1 MAKKNRHE
9 EEDFDEGWLLPY
21 SDLMTLLLA
30 VFIVLF
36 ATSKVDQKKME
47 DMADSFANIIVS
59 SKGTGFEDSI
69 GKQIAQGDSNEL
81 SAYAKSVMQIKM
93 NMDKYIKENNL
104 TNEISAETNN
114 DKLKIVIANNILYQP
129 GSAEVSERNIELAN
143 TIGKLIVDQGKDIE
157 VTVVGH
163 TDNVP
168 VHNNEFEDNIELSQ
182 KRAFNFLKNMLKTS
196 GVDPRKFST
205 AGYGEYQPIASND
218 TEEGKQL
225 NRRVEILIDAKNR
238 IN

>member
-1 MAKKNRHE
+1 MAKKNKH

-69 GKQIAQGDSNEL
+69 GKQIAQGDSDEL

>member
-1 MAKKNRHE
+1 MAKKNKH

-47 DMADSFANIIVS
+47 DMADSFANIVVS

-69 GKQIAQGDSNEL
+69 GKQIAQGNSDEL

-238 IN
+238 NN

>member
-1 MAKKNRHE
+1 MAKKNKH

-47 DMADSFANIIVS
+47 DMADSFANIVVS

-69 GKQIAQGDSNEL
+69 GKQIAQGNSDEL
-81 SAYAKSVMQIKM
+81 SAYAKSVIQIKM

>member
-1 MAKKNRHE
+1 MAKKNKH

-47 DMADSFANIIVS
+47 DMADSFANIVVS

-69 GKQIAQGDSNEL
+69 GKQIAQGNSDEL
-81 SAYAKSVMQIKM
+81 SAYTKSVMKIKM

-104 TNEISAETNN
+104 TDEISAETNN

>member
-1 MAKKNRHE
+1 MAKKNKH

-47 DMADSFANIIVS
+47 DMADSFANIVVS
-59 SKGTGFEDSI
+59 SKGTGFEDTI
-69 GKQIAQGDSNEL
+69 GKQIAQGNSDEL

-157 VTVVGH
+157 VTIVGH

>member
-1 MAKKNRHE
+1 MAKRNKHE
-9 EEDFDEGWLLPY
+9 DDFDEGWLLPY

-47 DMADSFANIIVS
+47 DMADSFANIVVS
-59 SKGTGFEDSI
+59 SKGTGFEDSNR
-69 GKQIAQGDSNEL
+69 KQIIQGNSDEL
-81 SAYAKSVMQIKM
+81 SAYTKSVMQIKT

-104 TNEISAETNN
+104 TDEISAEIKD
-114 DKLKIVIANNILYQP
+114 DKLKIVIANNILYRP
-129 GSAEVSERNIELAN
+129 GSAEVSDRNIELAK

-157 VTVVGH
+157 VNVVGH

-168 VHNNEFEDNIELSQ
+168 VHNYEFEDNIELSQ

-218 TEEGKQL
+218 TDEGKRL
-225 NRRVEILIDAKNR
+225 NRRVEILIDANKN

>member
-1 MAKKNRHE
+1 MAKKNKH

-47 DMADSFANIIVS
+47 DMADSFANIVVS

-69 GKQIAQGDSNEL
+69 GKQIAQGNSDEL
-81 SAYAKSVMQIKM
+81 SAYTKSVMQIKM

-104 TNEISAETNN
+104 TNEISAETDN

-168 VHNNEFEDNIELSQ
+168 VHNNEFDDNIELSQ

-225 NRRVEILIDAKNR
+225 NRRVEILIDAKNG

>member
-1 MAKKNRHE
+1 MAKRNKHE
-9 EEDFDEGWLLPY
+9 DDFDEGWLLPY

-47 DMADSFANIIVS
+47 DMADSFANIVVS
-59 SKGTGFEDSI
+59 SKGTGFEDSN
-69 GKQIAQGDSNEL
+69 GKQIIQVNSDEL
-81 SAYAKSVMQIKM
+81 SAYTKSVMQIKT

-104 TNEISAETNN
+104 TNEISAEIKD
-114 DKLKIVIANNILYQP
+114 DKLKIVIANNILYRP
-129 GSAEVSERNIELAN
+129 GSAEVSERNIELAK

-157 VTVVGH
+157 VNVVGH

-218 TEEGKQL
+218 TDEGKRL
-225 NRRVEILIDAKNR
+225 NRRVEILIDAKNS

>member
-1 MAKKNRHE
+1 MAKRDKHE
-9 EEDFDEGWLLPY
+9 DEFDEGWLLPY

-47 DMADSFANIIVS
+47 DMADSFSNIVVS
-59 SKGTGFEDSI
+59 SKGNGFEDSN
-69 GKQIAQGDSNEL
+69 GKHIIQGNSGEL
-81 SAYAKSVMQIKM
+81 SAYNKSALQIKM
-93 NMDKYIKENNL
+93 NMDKYIKEKNL
-104 TNEISAETNN
+104 DNGISSEIK
-114 DKLKIVIANNILYQP
+114 DGKLKIVIANNILYQP
-129 GSAEVSERNIELAN
+129 GSAEVSEKNIEIAK
-143 TIGKLIVDQGKDIE
+143 TIGKLIVDQGDDIE

-218 TEEGKQL
+218 TEEGKRL
-225 NRRVEILIDAKNR
+225 NRRVEVLIDAKSS